1 MKQEKTP
8 LHILVFLLFVLL
20 FPTQISLH
28 FWPDFA
34 YVFGIRVDYLAPA
47 IYLADIVLFVLF
59 ALWSFSGF
67 KLDGLGRALRS
78 SLGVLVVGVII
89 YLFTNSLFVAQNQ
102 GAAFYNFLRTLEY
115 FWLFFYIFTNRQLIF
130 SRRIFYNTL
139 SLAVLYS
146 SAIALAQFIF
156 QRSLGGIFWWLG
168 ERTFNASTP
177 GIATVFINNQ
187 DILRPYGTFSHPNS
201 MAGFLLVSLLF
212 ILPFDTLLKKTAL
225 AAGGLIILL
234 SFSRSAWAA
243 ILVLLLIFFLYKKVR
258 PSHLF
263 AGIFLLITLLTAI
276 PLWFA
281 PGVLFFGDDLVRRVE
296 LARAGFSMI
305 LHSPFFGVGLNN
317 FVPSLPK
324 FAASPAV
331 SWWLQPVHNIFLLLI
346 SEIGIIGFCLLLYLV
361 TRLIAPIFTQNKKR
375 YLLLV
380 AILFTGSIDHYWLTL
395 EQNLLL
401 ATVVF
406 GFLAST
412 KKD

>member
-1 MKQEKTP
+1 MLEKKTP
-8 LHILVFLLFVLL
+8 LHILVFLLFILL
-20 FPTQISLH
+20 LPTQISLH

-34 YVFGIRVDYLAPA
+34 YIFGIRVDYLAPS
-47 IYLADIVLFVLF
+47 IYLTDIVLFVLF

-67 KLDGLGRALRS
+67 KLGETGRSLRS
-78 SLGVLVVGVII
+78 SLGILVVSVII
-89 YLFTNSLFVAQNQ
+89 YLFANSLFVAQNQ
-102 GAAFYNFLRTLEY
+102 GAAFYKFLRALEY

-156 QRSLGGIFWWLG
+156 QKSLGGIFWWLG

-187 DILRPYGTFSHPNS
+187 EILRPYGTFPHPNS

-212 ILPFDTLLKKTAL
+212 VLPFDTLLKKTAL
-225 AAGGLIILL
+225 AVGGLMILL
-234 SFSRSAWAA
+234 SFSRGAWAA
-243 ILVLLLIFFLYKKVR
+243 IFVLLLIFFVYKKVR
-258 PSHLF
+258 PSYLI
-263 AGIFLLITLLTAI
+263 AGIFLLVALLTAI

-281 PGVLFFGDDLVRRVE
+281 PDILFFGDDIVRRVE
-296 LARAGFSMI
+296 LAKAGFGTI

-317 FVPSLPK
+317 FIPSLPK

-331 SWWLQPVHNIFLLLI
+331 SWWLQPAHNIFLLLI
-346 SEIGIIGFCLLLYLV
+346 SEIGTIGFCLLLYLV

-380 AILFTGSIDHYWLTL
+380 VILFTGSIDHYWLTL

-401 ATVVF
+401 ATIVF
-406 GFLAST
+406 AFLAST

>member
-1 MKQEKTP
+1 MLQKKTP
-8 LHILVFLLFVLL
+8 LHIPVFLLFILL
-20 FPTQISLH
+20 LPTQISLH

-47 IYLADIVLFVLF
+47 IYLTDIVLFVLF
-59 ALWSFSGF
+59 ALWFFSGF
-67 KLDGLGRALRS
+67 KLGEMGKALRS
-78 SLGVLVVGVII
+78 SLGVLVITFLI
-89 YLFTNSLFVAQNQ
+89 YLFANSLFVAQNQ
-102 GAAFYNFLRTLEY
+102 GAAFYKFLKTFEY
-115 FWLFFYIFTNRQLIF
+115 FLLFFYIYSNRRFIF
-130 SRRIFYNTL
+130 NRRIFYNIL

-156 QRSLGGIFWWLG
+156 QKSLEGIFWWLG

-187 DILRPYGTFSHPNS
+187 EILRPYGTFSHPNS
-201 MAGFLLVSLLF
+201 LAGFLLVSLLL

-225 AAGGLIILL
+225 AAGMLIILL
-234 SFSRSAWAA
+234 SFSRGAWAA
-243 ILVLLLIFFLYKKVR
+243 ILVLSLIFFVCKKLR
-258 PSHLF
+258 PSYLIGGIFSLF
-263 AGIFLLITLLTAI
+263 ALLTVI

-281 PGVLFFGDDLVRRVE
+281 SNLLFFGDDIVRRVE
-296 LARAGFSMI
+296 LARAGFNMI

-317 FVPSLPK
+317 FVPVLPK

-346 SEIGIIGFCLLLYLV
+346 SEIGIIGFGLLFYL
-361 TRLIAPIFTQNKKR
+361 TARLIAPIFTQNKKR
-375 YLLLV
+375 FLLLA

-401 ATVVF
+401 TTVIF
-406 GFLAST
+406 AFLAST